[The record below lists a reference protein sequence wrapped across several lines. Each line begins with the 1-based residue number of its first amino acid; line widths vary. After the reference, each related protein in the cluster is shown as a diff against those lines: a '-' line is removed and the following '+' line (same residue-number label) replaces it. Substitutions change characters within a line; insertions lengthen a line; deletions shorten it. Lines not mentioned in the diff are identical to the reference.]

1 MTLADSGA
9 TSTPTQWA
17 SATDLF
23 DLHPELALRS
33 RGWNTDDAAQLVA
46 HLGRGMLQGCPTRDF
61 SAAWVKDAK
70 TGETRPKL
78 HRVGTR
84 SLARCQYVALTHPQC
99 SAVLVLDIDLPSH
112 QAGGKIEH
120 LNPQVYAVLEK
131 WAQAEKAPA
140 WIGVN
145 PLSGK
150 CQLIWCIDPVFA
162 AEDTT
167 SPNTRLLAATTEEMT
182 RVFGADQAFS
192 HCLSRWPLHVS
203 DDPAAYSW
211 HCQHNRVDR
220 LSELME
226 VARTMTGSK
235 KPNSYSEQEFSS
247 GRARIEAARKATA
260 EAKTLAALDATLP
273 TALEASGDLIDGVRV
288 LWTADGTAARDE
300 TAFRHALAV
309 GYQLKAAGERLK
321 DNKIIDAYERAYNV
335 AQAVGAAGREPDLP
349 AMRDRQTMARRVRAY
364 VAKGQPIA
372 SARSTSTQSSR
383 GRKALATMGRRGAAT
398 SNERRWADPE
408 SDYARQTRERLEAAN
423 KRREI
428 TGRSTRLTIAAWFLD
443 GYGQTGL
450 WPTVGEAV
458 EEFKVS
464 ERTVRNALGD
474 AGIRLPKGRRKRPG
488 N

>member
-1 MTLADSGA
+1 MTLADSQDTFTA
-9 TSTPTQWA
+9 DTWTY
-17 SATDLF
+17 SADLF
-23 DLHPELALRS
+23 DTHPELALRS
-33 RGWNTDDAAQLVA
+33 RGWNAEDAAELLA
-46 HLGRGMLQGCPTRDF
+46 HLGRSMFQGCPTRDF
-61 SAAWVKDAK
+61 SAAWVKDPE

-84 SLARCQYVALTHPQC
+84 SLSRCQYVALTHPQR

-112 QAGGKIEH
+112 QAGGKIEN

-150 CQLIWCIDPVFA
+150 CQFIWLIDPVFA
-162 AEDTT
+162 AEDAT

-192 HCLSRWPLHVS
+192 HRLSRWPLHVS
-203 DDPAAYSW
+203 DDPTAYRW
-211 HCQHNRVDR
+211 HAQHDRVDR
-220 LSELME
+220 LADLME
-226 VARTMTGSK
+226 IARMMTGSK
-235 KPNSYSEQEFSS
+235 KPDITGDQEFSS

-260 EAKTLAALDATLP
+260 EAKALAVLDASLP

-288 LWTADGTAARDE
+288 LWSADGHAARDE

-364 VAKGQPIA
+364 VAKGQPTV
-372 SARSTSTQSSR
+372 SARSTQTQSSR

-398 SNERRWADPE
+398 SNARRWAAPE
-408 SDYARQTRERLEAAN
+408 SDYARQTRERLAQAN
-423 KRREI
+423 KRREM
-428 TGRSTRLTIAAWFLD
+428 TGELLELRVKTAILDARSQSAPDPSTRELA
-443 GYGQTGL
+443 
-450 WPTVGEAV
+450 GELG
-458 EEFKVS
+458 VS
-464 ERTVRNALGD
+464 ERRIQQVRKALGM
-474 AGIRLPKGRRKRPG
+474 AAKRGRKPSQ